1 MPAVTEKQVI
11 KVLRKIF
18 DPEIPLNIYDIGLIY
33 GIDISPDNDIH
44 IRMTLTAP
52 TCPVAGTLPPEVEKK
67 VREIAGVRD
76 VKVELTWE
84 PAWTMERMSEA
95 ARLELGLDVS
105 NLSAGTKLIRFGM

>member
-1 MPAVTEKQVI
+1 MPVPTEKQII

-33 GIDISPDNDIH
+33 GIDISAEGDVQ

-67 VREIAGVRD
+67 VREVPGVRD

-84 PAWTMERMSEA
+84 PPWTMEKMSEA
-95 ARLELGLDVS
+95 ARLELGLDIT
-105 NLSAGTKLIRFGM
+105 NPKAGTRLIRFGM